1 MPRSFDMSADY
12 EGSVEEVHRAFYEAD
27 YWKAR
32 LAETPVDV
40 ATLESIRVG
49 GDSGDDGTIEVV
61 TLQMVRSH
69 NLPGLVTQ
77 LHRGDLSVRREET
90 WGPVKE
96 GIATASI
103 AGSIVDAPV
112 NLWGTAVLSPIPE
125 SGGSRMTLQVTIQ
138 VRIPFIGGKLERLI
152 GTQLSQ
158 LVTIEQRFTTL
169 WITNNVRGASLP
181 GSCARR
187 YGALV
192 AGRKLD
198 CPAPARAGAA
208 RSSPGASWIARLL
221 RAPVRRARRR
231 A

>member
-158 LVTIEQRFTTL
+158 LV
-169 WITNNVRGASLP
+169 
-181 GSCARR
+181 
-187 YGALV
+187 
-192 AGRKLD
+192 
-198 CPAPARAGAA
+198 
-208 RSSPGASWIARLL
+208 
-221 RAPVRRARRR
+221 
-231 A
+231 

>member
-61 TLQMVRSH
+61 TLQMVRNH

-169 WITNNVRGASLP
+169 WITNNV
-181 GSCARR
+181 
-187 YGALV
+187 
-192 AGRKLD
+192 
-198 CPAPARAGAA
+198 
-208 RSSPGASWIARLL
+208 
-221 RAPVRRARRR
+221 
-231 A
+231 

>member
-77 LHRGDLSVRREET
+77 LHRGDL
-90 WGPVKE
+90 
-96 GIATASI
+96 
-103 AGSIVDAPV
+103 
-112 NLWGTAVLSPIPE
+112 
-125 SGGSRMTLQVTIQ
+125 
-138 VRIPFIGGKLERLI
+138 
-152 GTQLSQ
+152 
-158 LVTIEQRFTTL
+158 
-169 WITNNVRGASLP
+169 
-181 GSCARR
+181 R
-187 YGALV
+187 YGARRP
-192 AGRKLD
+192 G
-198 CPAPARAGAA
+198 A
-208 RSSPGASWIARLL
+208 RSRKASRPRPL
-221 RAPVRRARRR
+221 RDRSWTLR
-231 A
+231 